1 VSLIAPAG
9 ARSYEAELMVLVF
22 VLLLT
27 LLGRRIA
34 ARSLRHTE

>member
-1 VSLIAPAG
+1 
-9 ARSYEAELMVLVF
+9 MVLVF
-22 VLLLT
+22 VLVLT